1 MHFSVVCLV
10 DYFSREYPYD
20 CIFFHRNALSSAF
33 SCWEALLGEYEKQ
46 AQVLVDCTKGRYKS
60 RTGST
65 RTTSPGRIDSDQLGL
80 NKKIKIK

>member
-46 AQVLVDCTKGRYKS
+46 AQVLVDCTKTLCFDVSCVKVKMY
-60 RTGST
+60 
-65 RTTSPGRIDSDQLGL
+65 PW
-80 NKKIKIK
+80 

>member
-65 RTTSPGRIDSDQLGL
+65 RTTSPRRIDSDQLGL

>member
-1 MHFSVVCLV
+1 MYFSVVCLV

-46 AQVLVDCTKGRYKS
+46 AQVLVDCTKGRYCTKVGPDQLGPPVWV
-60 RTGST
+60 GST
-65 RTTSPGRIDSDQLGL
+65 RTNSD
-80 NKKIKIK
+80 